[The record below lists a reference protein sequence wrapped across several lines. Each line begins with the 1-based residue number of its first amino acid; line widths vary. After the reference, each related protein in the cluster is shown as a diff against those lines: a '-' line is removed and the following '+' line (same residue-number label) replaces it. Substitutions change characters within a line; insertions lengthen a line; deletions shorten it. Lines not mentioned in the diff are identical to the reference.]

1 VGGVPPQLRVRQQP
15 SGLLPLPCAILV
27 CERLGVLYNSKGD
40 YERSERCFRQ
50 AVDWFSKKFTVDD
63 TDAMVY
69 LYKNLLSL
77 LEEVLVLQEK

>member
-1 VGGVPPQLRVRQQP
+1 V
-15 SGLLPLPCAILV
+15 
-27 CERLGVLYNSKGD
+27 KGD

-77 LEEVLVLQEK
+77 LEEVPVLQEK